1 MILIVSF
8 DLAWTS
14 PTGWASL
21 KWEEGYRELET
32 GTIITRP
39 GTKLQ
44 LEKGG
49 FSGEAQDVVRAD
61 SLADSIISVLVRA
74 SSDEPGRM
82 IVAYESPVKW
92 LLAASRSRRRNK
104 PVTRVS
110 LMAMAQ
116 VIGVFRTAV
125 GGWWGERLPD
135 YPVEI
140 VPVDTRAALAQF
152 GMGDFYCPRGDI
164 EKLLELGGYA
174 DEKKVLR
181 GLAVAARLE
190 TEGLTPVVPET
201 DHEADAALFAFV
213 VMDNAIQAERGKR

>member
-1 MILIVSF
+1 MILTVSL
-8 DLAWTS
+8 DLAWTGK
-14 PTGWASL
+14 TGWASL
-21 KWEEGYRELET
+21 KWENGYQSLLT

-39 GTKLQ
+39 GTKPQ
-44 LEKGG
+44 LEKRRL
-49 FSGEAQDVVRAD
+49 FGEAEEVVRAD
-61 SLADSIISVLVRA
+61 SLADSIISVLVRE
-74 SSDEPGRM
+74 SSDELDKM

-92 LLAASRSRRRNK
+92 LLAASRSRRRKK

-125 GGWWGERLPD
+125 GGWWVQRMPD
-135 YPVEI
+135 FPVEV

-164 EKLLELGGYA
+164 EQLLELGGYA
-174 DEKKVLR
+174 DEKKALR
-181 GLAVAARLE
+181 GLAVAARLGA
-190 TEGLTPVVPET
+190 EGLTPVIPET

-213 VMDNAIQAERGKR
+213 VMDNAVRGL